1 MIELNQKHLEDA
13 ISELE
18 RGYVVSTI
26 ELIKIPV
33 YKKVIEKDM
42 NAEWVTEK
50 RVTELQNT
58 LDLNQKSAIWHKESV
73 RNVEAILKKVY
84 KLRK

>member
-18 RGYVVSTI
+18 KWLVTSTI

-33 YKKVIEKDM
+33 FRKAIEKDLKDKNISKERKKNLESTLEM
-42 NAEWVTEK
+42 NKTNEKGHRESIDNVTE
-50 RVTELQNT
+50 
-58 LDLNQKSAIWHKESV
+58 
-73 RNVEAILKKVY
+73 ILKEVY